1 MDDPLSNGLEASR
14 TGGLRLHPL
23 SLLLIAHSKKR
34 KARPRT
40 KLDPNTGRASCFG
53 ELREGV
59 TVTPWFFE
67 APDRAEKGRES
78 SPNEGGRSERS
89 CRSKGVPDLSTP
101 PHTPSF
107 SQDYLPTPAIQSIF
121 RIHSHNPLPRAP
133 FHKPENASGR
143 RKGKITDWRLNC
155 VPRHTYNK
163 KT

>member
-53 ELREGV
+53 ELRKGV

-101 PHTPSF
+101 PHTLFLPK
-107 SQDYLPTPAIQSIF
+107 LPTHAHTINLS
-121 RIHSHNPLPRAP
+121 HSLTQPSPPRA
-133 FHKPENASGR
+133 FS
-143 RKGKITDWRLNC
+143 
-155 VPRHTYNK
+155 
-163 KT
+163 